1 MMNPAYGDKPSASS
15 RDSSSYP
22 SVCSS
27 KPSLS
32 YNKVSEQS
40 DGMIKDSDEE
50 VKDTFTMK
58 THKNPGASTVDSNLS
73 TFALPSGQEATVT
86 ETTAKAPTI
95 NSKKLRNMPKA
106 HLKARPPPLIIL
118 KEQG

>member
-1 MMNPAYGDKPSASS
+1 METNPARSS

-40 DGMIKDSDEE
+40 DGMIKDWTRD
-50 VKDTFTMK
+50 
-58 THKNPGASTVDSNLS
+58 KNPGRRRLTATCQP
-73 TFALPSGQEATVT
+73 LPSIKEATVT
-86 ETTAKAPTI
+86 EATQSPTI
-95 NSKKLRNMPKA
+95 NSKT
-106 HLKARPPPLIIL
+106 
-118 KEQG
+118 